1 MLRQRTLK
9 SLTRAVGVAGFGM
22 MNIMLLSVSVWSG
35 AAGVTRD
42 LFHWLSAM
50 IALPTIAY
58 AGRPFFRSAWRAL
71 RHRQTNM
78 DVPISIGV
86 LLASALSLYE
96 TATHGPHA
104 YFDGAVMLLFFL
116 RCGRWLDSVMRDRA
130 RDHALHPNRAGDRLC
145 GVFAVAGQ
153 QPGVDAH
160 VLQRPSGMLA
170 A

>member
-1 MLRQRTLK
+1 
-9 SLTRAVGVAGFGM
+9 
-22 MNIMLLSVSVWSG
+22 
-35 AAGVTRD
+35 
-42 LFHWLSAM
+42 M

-104 YFDGAVMLLFFL
+104 YFDGALLFWWGT
-116 RCGRWLDSVMRDRA
+116 RRA
-130 RDHALHPNRAGDRLC
+130 KAD
-145 GVFAVAGQ
+145 
-153 QPGVDAH
+153 
-160 VLQRPSGMLA
+160 PSTQA
-170 A
+170 PHI